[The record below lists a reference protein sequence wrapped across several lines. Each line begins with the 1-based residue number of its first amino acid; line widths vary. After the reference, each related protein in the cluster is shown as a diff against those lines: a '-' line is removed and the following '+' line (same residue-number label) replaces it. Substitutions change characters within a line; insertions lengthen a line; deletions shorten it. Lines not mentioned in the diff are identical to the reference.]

1 MKNILLVAMI
11 AVLSCA
17 IAGPTIYAQ
26 VEEAGA
32 TSSFL
37 RGFDVY
43 RFSQTGFKKDTE
55 NFSSFINSTYSGET
69 AEANFPTNKM
79 GIGMLNAATAWTDL
93 PRGMARVS
101 RNDNLLMG
109 MTLGLGEGV
118 VSAIGR
124 GAAGV
129 IDMATFGLPPYEE
142 PLVTPEYRTENPNE
156 ELKVKLLSW

>member
-1 MKNILLVAMI
+1 MKKIILVAMI
-11 AVLSCA
+11 AVLSSA

-26 VEEAGA
+26 VEEAGV

-37 RGFDVY
+37 KGFDPY

-55 NFSSFINSTYSGET
+55 NFSTFINSAYSGDT
-69 AEANFPTNKM
+69 AEADFPTNKM
-79 GIGMLNAATAWTDL
+79 GVGMMNAATAWTDL

-109 MTLGLGEGV
+109 MTLGAAEGV

-142 PLVTPEYRTENPNE
+142 PLVSPEYRTENPNK
-156 ELKVKLLSW
+156 ELQIKLLSW